1 MDRKIIMELTDKFE
15 LDRLLIEQES
25 TLDQLERV
33 KIDMAYMIKENNRTI
48 KLLEFELMDI
58 GSYIE
63 KFNLQNNIS

>member
-1 MDRKIIMELTDKFE
+1 MELTDKFE